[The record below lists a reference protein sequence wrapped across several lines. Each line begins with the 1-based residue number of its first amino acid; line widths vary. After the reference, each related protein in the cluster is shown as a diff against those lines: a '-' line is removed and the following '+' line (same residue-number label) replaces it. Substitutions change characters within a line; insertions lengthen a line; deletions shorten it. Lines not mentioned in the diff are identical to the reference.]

1 MEVKCFIKFRQ
12 IVMMQNSQV
21 VEAYCL
27 IYLISCSSA
36 NLKSFLIIAFSF
48 LTSSTIMLDLTDV
61 VVHSCLEL
69 LSYVIWGDFVNTTEN
84 LFIMFHGSFI
94 LTSNVERSAQAAVTP
109 CLIWFGT
116 NLTEKGQRFFKA
128 FYWFLNFTEV
138 ITYLSPFVK
147 EESSLCNF
155 FSYHSFN

>member
-1 MEVKCFIKFRQ
+1 MEVKCFVKFRQ

-48 LTSSTIMLDLTDV
+48 LTSSTVMFDLTDV

-69 LSYVIWGDFVNTTEN
+69 LSYVI
-84 LFIMFHGSFI
+84 
-94 LTSNVERSAQAAVTP
+94 
-109 CLIWFGT
+109 
-116 NLTEKGQRFFKA
+116 
-128 FYWFLNFTEV
+128 
-138 ITYLSPFVK
+138 
-147 EESSLCNF
+147 
-155 FSYHSFN
+155 